1 MITNVGKNIISKYL
15 LGQAPAYASYI
26 AIGCGAKPL
35 APDAPFESYLD
46 KTELDFEM
54 FRVPIISRGFVNE
67 DGVSKI
73 VLTGE
78 LPTEE
83 RYEISEV
90 GIYSGGSNPAAAVND
105 SKLLYVFTQNENWE
119 YHTQTSVEGVP
130 VIYEPLDGGAQ
141 DNVVNVT
148 EKVFQTN
155 VDNRIFTNSSRLSK
169 YEKCRFFNNVIVM
182 SGDTSDILLNEETQ
196 TLSVNPLT
204 TSNHIHLTG
213 IDIDLN
219 KNSPLDEIRFAFS
232 VISKDGSSLESPDSI
247 RIILEFASSDVLD
260 QGEFARFEVNLDSL
274 VDYNFANNRY
284 FLASKKL
291 EELTTS
297 NGFTWNSVDVVKIYT
312 SVIVDDAP
320 SDDYYVCLD
329 AIRIENLSTSS
340 PLYGLTGYTVTKNTN
355 AETIIKQSNTS
366 NLVEFRF
373 AIDIVDIDGES

>member
-1 MITNVGKNIISKYL
+1 MITNVGKNIIAKYL

-35 APDAPFESYLD
+35 SPDAPFDSYLD

-67 DGVSKI
+67 DGVSKV

-90 GIYSGGSNPAAAVND
+90 GIYSAGSNPAAAVND
-105 SKLLYVFTQNENWE
+105 SKLLYAFTQNENWE
-119 YHTQTSVEGVP
+119 YHTQTSVESIP

-141 DNVVNVT
+141 DNVINVT

-182 SGDTSDILLNEETQ
+182 SGDVSDIILDEENKLIPNPESTSD
-196 TLSVNPLT
+196 
-204 TSNHIHLTG
+204 HIHLTG
-213 IDIDLN
+213 VDIDLN

-232 VISKDGSSLESPDSI
+232 VISKDGSSIESPDSI
-247 RIILEFASSDVLD
+247 RLILEFSSTDVVD

-284 FLASKKL
+284 FVISKKL

-297 NGFTWNSVDVVKIYT
+297 NGFTWNSVDVVKIYA
-312 SVIVDDAP
+312 SVVVDDAP
-320 SDDYYVCLD
+320 SEDYYVCID
-329 AIRIENLSTSS
+329 AVRVENLSTSS
-340 PLYGLTGYTVTKNTN
+340 PLYGLTGYTVIKNAN

-373 AIDIVDIDGES
+373 AIDIVDIEGES